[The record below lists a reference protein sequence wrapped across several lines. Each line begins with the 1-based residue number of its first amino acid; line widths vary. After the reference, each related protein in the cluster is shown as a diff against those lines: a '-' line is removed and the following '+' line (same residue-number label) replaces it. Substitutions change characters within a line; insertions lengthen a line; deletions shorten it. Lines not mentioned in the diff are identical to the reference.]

1 MLQLAAS
8 SEFRQ
13 AAQRVVAELKD
24 AGVDLTSQVSYV
36 LAPVVIFYTS
46 ALSLQDVMKD
56 IMALGRKKEDS

>member
-36 LAPVVIFYTS
+36 SPVVIFYIYLCTFS
-46 ALSLQDVMKD
+46 SGCHERYNGSGSEK
-56 IMALGRKKEDS
+56 GG